1 LIEQPQSPTFILSLR
16 LLFAVVPLVFLGLG
30 LYFARK
36 FPLTPSLYERLREV
50 LEAKRAKGAADARIE
65 EQAAE
70 LRDILVG
77 HKKL

>member
-1 LIEQPQSPTFILSLR
+1 
-16 LLFAVVPLVFLGLG
+16 
-30 LYFARK
+30 
-36 FPLTPSLYERLREV
+36 LYERLREV